1 MASSQLVPI
10 IRRLEAM
17 QEDKGDDIQ
26 VRRFEKNGQERCVVT
41 YDKKTGTYELNDR
54 TSGQTY
60 QFDNIDY
67 VAVEILELVQNTT
80 SA

>member
-26 VRRFEKNGQERCVVT
+26 VRRFEKDGEERCVVT

-54 TSGQTY
+54 RAGETF

-67 VAVEILELVQNTT
+67 IAVEILELMQTTT

>member
-26 VRRFEKNGQERCVVT
+26 VRRFEKNGEERCLVT
-41 YDKKTGTYELNDR
+41 YDQKTGTYELSER
-54 TSGQTY
+54 RSGQTY

-67 VAVEILELVQNTT
+67 VAVEILELIQNTT